1 LRFIKLIL
9 LILLIVLFLV
19 FVVQNA
25 LIVEISFFNYR
36 GYAPLFVLVL
46 FSVFLGFLFAFL
58 YFMPREWSLRRVVEN
73 LKEGVERLN
82 RGFFLKAE
90 QSFQGNPLME
100 TFACYSAYERED
112 INKLL
117 SLSSPICAL
126 VLLKLHHIEEAQ
138 EKFERIIEQEPD
150 NLLALKGLRDINFL
164 KGNLKD
170 AVELQE
176 KVLKNC
182 EKWDRENQKKIM
194 AELLASL
201 YITSKDGN
209 YAEKAFDVYRT
220 PLTYSARIL
229 AYADSGKER
238 DAIKLFEKSFE
249 DGLHNQILMILI
261 GKEALLTKLMDII
274 ERRRDQ
280 INTIVLALVYLR
292 LGLFS
297 KVKPLLE
304 VLPDYYRTL
313 AVSSSSHRE
322 EDRMC
327 AKILEESLKAW
338 ECVCGTRYKEYTPM
352 CANCLRWNK
361 IELKL

>member
-1 LRFIKLIL
+1 MRFIKLIL
-9 LILLIVLFLV
+9 LIFLIALFLV
-19 FVVQNA
+19 FVFQNA
-25 LIVEISFFNYR
+25 VIVEISFFNYK

-46 FSVFLGFLFAFL
+46 FSVFIGFLFAFL
-58 YFMPREWSLRRVVEN
+58 YFMPREWSLRRIVEN

-82 RGFFLKAE
+82 RGLFLKAE

-100 TFACYSAYERED
+100 AFACYSAYERED

-126 VLLKLHHIEEAQ
+126 MLLKLHHIEESQ
-138 EKFERIIEQEPD
+138 KRFERIIEQEPE

-176 KVLKNC
+176 RVLKNS
-182 EKWDRENQKKIM
+182 EKWEREHQKKIM
-194 AELLASL
+194 AELMASL
-201 YITSKDGN
+201 YITSKDEDH
-209 YAEKAFDVYRT
+209 AEKAFDIYRT

-229 AYADSGKER
+229 AYANSGKEK

-249 DGLHNQILMILI
+249 DGFHNQVLMILLR
-261 GKEALLTKLMDII
+261 KEALLTKLMDII

-280 INTIVLALVYLR
+280 INTIVLALAYLR

-313 AVSSSSHRE
+313 AISSFSHRE

-327 AKILEESLKAW
+327 ARILEESLKAW

>member
-1 LRFIKLIL
+1 
-9 LILLIVLFLV
+9 
-19 FVVQNA
+19 
-25 LIVEISFFNYR
+25 
-36 GYAPLFVLVL
+36 
-46 FSVFLGFLFAFL
+46 
-58 YFMPREWSLRRVVEN
+58 
-73 LKEGVERLN
+73 
-82 RGFFLKAE
+82 
-90 QSFQGNPLME
+90 
-100 TFACYSAYERED
+100 
-112 INKLL
+112 
-117 SLSSPICAL
+117 
-126 VLLKLHHIEEAQ
+126 
-138 EKFERIIEQEPD
+138 
-150 NLLALKGLRDINFL
+150 L

-201 YITSKDGN
+201 YITSKDGDHV
-209 YAEKAFDVYRT
+209 EKAFDVYRT

-229 AYADSGKER
+229 AYANSGKEK

-249 DGLHNQILMILI
+249 DGFQDQILMILV
-261 GKEALLTKLMDII
+261 GKEALLTKLMDAI
-274 ERRRDQ
+274 ESRKNQ
-280 INTIVLALVYLR
+280 INTIVLTLVYLR

-304 VLPDYYRTL
+304 GLPDYYRTL
-313 AVSSSSHRE
+313 AISSFSHRE

-327 AKILEESLKAW
+327 AKILEESLKLW

>member
-19 FVVQNA
+19 FVVQNT
-25 LIVEISFFNYR
+25 LIVEISFFNYK
-36 GYAPLFVLVL
+36 GYVPLFVLVL
-46 FSVFLGFLFAFL
+46 LSIFLGFLFAFF
-58 YFMPREWSLRRVVEN
+58 YFMPREWSLRRIAGD

-90 QSFQGNPLME
+90 QSFQGNPLTE
-100 TFACYSAYERED
+100 TFACFGAYERED

-126 VLLKLHHIEEAQ
+126 MLLKLHHIEESQ
-138 EKFERIIEQEPD
+138 KRFERIIEQEPD
-150 NLLALKGLRDINFL
+150 NLVALKGLRDINFL
-164 KGNLKD
+164 KGNPKD

-176 KVLKNC
+176 RVLKNC
-182 EKWDRENQKKIM
+182 EKWDRENQKKIL

-201 YITSKDGN
+201 YITSKDEDH
-209 YAEKAFDVYRT
+209 AERAFDVYRT

-249 DGLHNQILMILI
+249 DGFHNQILMILRE
-261 GKEALLTKLMDII
+261 KEALLTKLMDVI

-304 VLPDYYRTL
+304 GLPDYYRAL
-313 AVSSSSHRE
+313 AISSLSHRE
-322 EDRMC
+322 EDRMF
-327 AKILEESLKAW
+327 ARVLEEALKAW

>member
-1 LRFIKLIL
+1 LRFIKLIF
-9 LILLIVLFLV
+9 LILLIALFLV
-19 FVVQNA
+19 FVVQNT
-25 LIVEISFFNYR
+25 LIVEISFFNYK
-36 GYAPLFVLVL
+36 GYVPLFVLVL
-46 FSVFLGFLFAFL
+46 LSIFLGFLFAFF
-58 YFMPREWSLRRVVEN
+58 YFMPREWSLRRIAGD

-90 QSFQGNPLME
+90 QSFQGNPLTE
-100 TFACYSAYERED
+100 TFACFGAYERED

-126 VLLKLHHIEEAQ
+126 MLLKLHSIEESQ
-138 EKFERIIEQEPD
+138 KRFERIIEQEPK

-182 EKWDRENQKKIM
+182 EKWDRENQKKIL

-201 YITSKDGN
+201 YITSKDEGH
-209 YAEKAFDVYRT
+209 AEKAFDFYRT

-249 DGLHNQILMILI
+249 DGFHNQILMILLR
-261 GKEALLTKLMDII
+261 KEALLTKLMDVI

-304 VLPDYYRTL
+304 SLPDYYRTL
-313 AVSSSSHRE
+313 TVSSSSHRE
-322 EDRMC
+322 EDRRC

>member
-1 LRFIKLIL
+1 
-9 LILLIVLFLV
+9 V
-19 FVVQNA
+19 FQNA
-25 LIVEISFFNYR
+25 VIVEISFFNYK

-46 FSVFLGFLFAFL
+46 FSVFIGFLFAFL
-58 YFMPREWSLRRVVEN
+58 YFMPREWSLRRVVGN
-73 LKEGVERLN
+73 LKEGVDRLN
-82 RGFFLKAE
+82 RGLFLKAE
-90 QSFQGNPLME
+90 QSFQGNPLTE
-100 TFACYSAYERED
+100 AFACFGAYERED

-117 SLSSPICAL
+117 SLSSPICAFM
-126 VLLKLHHIEEAQ
+126 LLKLHHIEEAE
-138 EKFERIIEQEPD
+138 EKFKRIIEQEPD

-164 KGNLKD
+164 KGDLKD

-176 KVLKNC
+176 RVLKNY

-209 YAEKAFDVYRT
+209 HAEKAFDVYKT

-229 AYADSGKER
+229 AYADSGKEK

-249 DGLHNQILMILI
+249 DGLQNQILMILI
-261 GKEALLTKLMDII
+261 GKEALLTKLMDVI

-280 INTIVLALVYLR
+280 INTIVLALLYLR

-304 VLPDYYRTL
+304 GLPDYYRTL
-313 AVSSSSHRE
+313 AVSSFSHRE

>member
-1 LRFIKLIL
+1 
-9 LILLIVLFLV
+9 LV

-25 LIVEISFFNYR
+25 VIVEISFFNYK

-46 FSVFLGFLFAFL
+46 FSVFIGFLFAFL
-58 YFMPREWSLRRVVEN
+58 YFMPREWSLGRVVGN
-73 LKEGVERLN
+73 LKEGVDRLN
-82 RGFFLKAE
+82 RGLFLKAE
-90 QSFQGNPLME
+90 QSFQGNPLTE
-100 TFACYSAYERED
+100 AFACFGAYERED

-117 SLSSPICAL
+117 SLSSPICAFM
-126 VLLKLHHIEEAQ
+126 LLKLHHIEEAQ
-138 EKFERIIEQEPD
+138 EKFERIIEQEPE

-176 KVLKNC
+176 RVLKNC
-182 EKWDRENQKKIM
+182 EKWERENQKKIM

-229 AYADSGKER
+229 AYANSGKER
-238 DAIKLFEKSFE
+238 DAIKLFERSFE
-249 DGLHNQILMILI
+249 DGFQDQILMILV
-261 GKEALLTKLMDII
+261 GKEALLTKLMDVI
-274 ERRRDQ
+274 ESRKNQ
-280 INTIVLALVYLR
+280 MNTIVLTLVYLR

-304 VLPDYYRTL
+304 SLPDYYRTL
-313 AVSSSSHRE
+313 AISSFSHRE

>member
-1 LRFIKLIL
+1 
-9 LILLIVLFLV
+9 
-19 FVVQNA
+19 
-25 LIVEISFFNYR
+25 
-36 GYAPLFVLVL
+36 
-46 FSVFLGFLFAFL
+46 
-58 YFMPREWSLRRVVEN
+58 MPREWSLRRIVEN

-82 RGFFLKAE
+82 RGLFLKAE

-100 TFACYSAYERED
+100 AFACYSAYERED

-126 VLLKLHHIEEAQ
+126 MLLKLHHIEESQ
-138 EKFERIIEQEPD
+138 KRFERIIEQEPE

-176 KVLKNC
+176 RVLKNS
-182 EKWDRENQKKIM
+182 EKWEREHQKKIM
-194 AELLASL
+194 AELMASL
-201 YITSKDGN
+201 YITSKDEDH
-209 YAEKAFDVYRT
+209 AEKAFDIYRT

-229 AYADSGKER
+229 AYANSGKEK

-249 DGLHNQILMILI
+249 DGFHNQVLMILLR
-261 GKEALLTKLMDII
+261 KEALLTKLMDII

-280 INTIVLALVYLR
+280 INTIVLALAYLR

-313 AVSSSSHRE
+313 AISSFSHRE

-327 AKILEESLKAW
+327 ARILEESLKAW

>member
-1 LRFIKLIL
+1 M
-9 LILLIVLFLV
+9 
-19 FVVQNA
+19 
-25 LIVEISFFNYR
+25 VEVSFFNYK

-46 FSVFLGFLFAFL
+46 FSIFLGFLFAFF
-58 YFMPREWSLRRVVEN
+58 YFMPREWSLRRIVGD

-82 RGFFLKAE
+82 RGLFLKAE
-90 QSFQGNPLME
+90 QSFQGNPLTE
-100 TFACYSAYERED
+100 AFACFGAYERED

-117 SLSSPICAL
+117 SLSSPICAFM
-126 VLLKLHHIEEAQ
+126 LLKLHRIEEAQ
-138 EKFERIIEQEPD
+138 EKFKRIIEQEPE

-182 EKWDRENQKKIM
+182 ERWDRENQKKIM

-201 YITSKDGN
+201 YITSKDEGH
-209 YAEKAFDVYRT
+209 AEKAFDVYRT

-229 AYADSGKER
+229 AFADSGKER
-238 DAIKLFEKSFE
+238 DAIKLFERSFE
-249 DGLHNQILMILI
+249 DGFHNQILMILRE
-261 GKEALLTKLMDII
+261 KEALLTKLMDII

-297 KVKPLLE
+297 KVKTLLE
-304 VLPDYYRTL
+304 SLPDYYRTL
-313 AVSSSSHRE
+313 AISSLSHRE

-327 AKILEESLKAW
+327 ARVLEEALKPW
-338 ECVCGTRYKEYTPM
+338 ECVCGTRHKEYTSM
-352 CANCLRWNK
+352 CANCIKWNK
-361 IELKL
+361 IELKP

>member
-1 LRFIKLIL
+1 
-9 LILLIVLFLV
+9 LV
-19 FVVQNA
+19 FVFQNA
-25 LIVEISFFNYR
+25 VIVEISFFNYK

-46 FSVFLGFLFAFL
+46 FSVFIGFLFAFL
-58 YFMPREWSLRRVVEN
+58 YFMPREWSLGRVVGN

-82 RGFFLKAE
+82 RGLFLKAE
-90 QSFQGNPLME
+90 QSFQGNPLTE
-100 TFACYSAYERED
+100 AFACYGAYERED

-126 VLLKLHHIEEAQ
+126 MLLKLHHIKEAQ
-138 EKFERIIEQEPD
+138 EKFERIIEQEPE

-176 KVLKNC
+176 RVLKNC
-182 EKWDRENQKKIM
+182 EKWEREHQKKIM

-201 YITSKDGN
+201 YITSKDEDH
-209 YAEKAFDVYRT
+209 AERAFDLYRT

-229 AYADSGKER
+229 ALADSGRER
-238 DAIKLFEKSFE
+238 DAIKLFERSFE
-249 DGLHNQILMILI
+249 DGFHDQILMILRE
-261 GKEALLTKLMDII
+261 KEALLTKLMDII
-274 ERRRDQ
+274 ERRGEQ
-280 INTIVLALVYLR
+280 IDTVVLALVYLR

-304 VLPDYYRTL
+304 GLPDYYRTL
-313 AVSSSSHRE
+313 AISSFSHRE

-327 AKILEESLKAW
+327 AKILEESLKTW
-338 ECVCGTRYKEYTPM
+338 ECVCGTCYREYTPI

>member
-1 LRFIKLIL
+1 LRFIKLIF
-9 LILLIVLFLV
+9 LILLIALFLV
-19 FVVQNA
+19 FVFQNA
-25 LIVEISFFNYR
+25 LIVEISFFNYK

-46 FSVFLGFLFAFL
+46 LSIFLGFLFAFF
-58 YFMPREWSLRRVVEN
+58 YFMPREWSLRSVVGD

-90 QSFQGNPLME
+90 QSFQGNPLTE

-117 SLSSPICAL
+117 SLSSPICAFM
-126 VLLKLHHIEEAQ
+126 LLKLHRIEESQ
-138 EKFERIIEQEPD
+138 EKFERIIEQEPE

-176 KVLKNC
+176 RVLKNC
-182 EKWDRENQKKIM
+182 EKWEREHQKKIM

-201 YITSKDGN
+201 YITSKDEGH
-209 YAEKAFDVYRT
+209 AEKAFDVYRT

-229 AYADSGKER
+229 AFADSGKER
-238 DAIKLFEKSFE
+238 DAIKLFERSFE
-249 DGLHNQILMILI
+249 DGFHDQILVILLR
-261 GKEALLTKLMDII
+261 KEALLTKLMDII
-274 ERRRDQ
+274 ERRREQ
-280 INTIVLALVYLR
+280 INTVVLALVYLR

-304 VLPDYYRTL
+304 SLPDYYRTL
-313 AVSSSSHRE
+313 AISSLSHRE

-327 AKILEESLKAW
+327 ARVLEEALKAW
-338 ECVCGTRYKEYTPM
+338 ECVCGTRHKEYTPM
-352 CANCLRWNK
+352 CANCIKWNK
-361 IELKL
+361 IELKP

>member
-1 LRFIKLIL
+1 MRFIKLIL
-9 LILLIVLFLV
+9 LILLIVLFLI

-25 LIVEISFFNYR
+25 LIVEISFFNYK

-46 FSVFLGFLFAFL
+46 FSVFIGFLFAFL
-58 YFMPREWSLRRVVEN
+58 YFMPREWSLRRIVGN

-82 RGFFLKAE
+82 RGLFLKAE
-90 QSFQGNPLME
+90 QSFQGNPFTE

-117 SLSSPICAL
+117 SLSSPICAFI
-126 VLLKLHHIEEAQ
+126 LLKLHHIEESQ
-138 EKFERIIEQEPD
+138 KRFERIIEQEPE

-176 KVLKNC
+176 KVSKNC
-182 EKWDRENQKKIM
+182 EKWEREHQKKIM

-201 YITSKDGN
+201 YTTSKDQDH
-209 YAEKAFDVYRT
+209 AEKAFDVYRT

-229 AYADSGKER
+229 ALADSGKER

-249 DGLHNQILMILI
+249 DGFHDQILMILLR
-261 GKEALLTKLMDII
+261 KEALLTKLMEII

-297 KVKPLLE
+297 KVKPLLDD
-304 VLPDYYRTL
+304 LPDYYRTL

>member
-9 LILLIVLFLV
+9 LISLIVLFLV
-19 FVVQNA
+19 FVVQNT
-25 LIVEISFFNYR
+25 LIVEISFFNYK

-46 FSVFLGFLFAFL
+46 FSVFIGFLFAFL
-58 YFMPREWSLRRVVEN
+58 YFMPRELSLRRVVGN

-82 RGFFLKAE
+82 RGLFLKAE
-90 QSFQGNPLME
+90 QSFQGNPLTE
-100 TFACYSAYERED
+100 TFACFGAYERED

-126 VLLKLHHIEEAQ
+126 MLLKLHHIEEAQ
-138 EKFERIIEQEPD
+138 KRFERIIEREPE

-176 KVLKNC
+176 RVLKNC
-182 EKWDRENQKKIM
+182 EKWEREHQKKIM
-194 AELLASL
+194 AELMASL
-201 YITSKDGN
+201 YITSKDGDH
-209 YAEKAFDVYRT
+209 AEKAFDFYKT

-229 AYADSGKER
+229 AYVDSGKER
-238 DAIKLFEKSFE
+238 DAIKLFERSFE
-249 DGLHNQILMILI
+249 DGFHDQILMILV
-261 GKEALLTKLMDII
+261 GKEALLTKLMDLI

-304 VLPDYYRTL
+304 SLPDYYRTL
-313 AVSSSSHRE
+313 AISSFSHRE

>member
-1 LRFIKLIL
+1 LRFIKLTL
-9 LILLIVLFLV
+9 LIFLIVLFLV
-19 FVVQNA
+19 FVVQNT

-58 YFMPREWSLRRVVEN
+58 YFMPREWSIRRVVEN

-90 QSFQGNPLME
+90 QSFQGTPLME

-126 VLLKLHHIEEAQ
+126 MLLKLHHIEEAQ
-138 EKFERIIEQEPD
+138 EKFERIIEQEPE

-182 EKWDRENQKKIM
+182 EKWDRKTKKR
-194 AELLASL
+194 LWL
-201 YITSKDGN
+201 N
-209 YAEKAFDVYRT
+209 CWQAF
-220 PLTYSARIL
+220 I
-229 AYADSGKER
+229 
-238 DAIKLFEKSFE
+238 
-249 DGLHNQILMILI
+249 
-261 GKEALLTKLMDII
+261 
-274 ERRRDQ
+274 
-280 INTIVLALVYLR
+280 
-292 LGLFS
+292 
-297 KVKPLLE
+297 
-304 VLPDYYRTL
+304 
-313 AVSSSSHRE
+313 
-322 EDRMC
+322 
-327 AKILEESLKAW
+327 
-338 ECVCGTRYKEYTPM
+338 
-352 CANCLRWNK
+352 
-361 IELKL
+361 

>member
-1 LRFIKLIL
+1 M
-9 LILLIVLFLV
+9 VLFLV
-19 FVVQNA
+19 FVFQNA
-25 LIVEISFFNYR
+25 VIVEISFFNYK
-36 GYAPLFVLVL
+36 GYAPLFVLIL
-46 FSVFLGFLFAFL
+46 FSVFIGFLFAFL
-58 YFMPREWSLRRVVEN
+58 YFMPREWSLRRIVEN

-82 RGFFLKAE
+82 RGLFLKAE

-100 TFACYSAYERED
+100 AFACYSAYERED

-126 VLLKLHHIEEAQ
+126 MLLKLHHIEESQ
-138 EKFERIIEQEPD
+138 KRFERIIEQEPE

-176 KVLKNC
+176 RVLKNS
-182 EKWDRENQKKIM
+182 EKWEREHQKKIM
-194 AELLASL
+194 AELMASL
-201 YITSKDGN
+201 YITSKDEDH
-209 YAEKAFDVYRT
+209 AEKAFDIYRT

-229 AYADSGKER
+229 AYANSGKEK

-249 DGLHNQILMILI
+249 DGFHNQVLMILLR
-261 GKEALLTKLMDII
+261 KEALLTKLMDII

-280 INTIVLALVYLR
+280 INTIVLALAYLR

-327 AKILEESLKAW
+327 ARILEESLKAW

>member
-1 LRFIKLIL
+1 LRFIKLVL
-9 LILLIVLFLV
+9 LILLIALFLV
-19 FVVQNA
+19 FVFQNA
-25 LIVEISFFNYR
+25 LIVEISFFNYK
-36 GYAPLFVLVL
+36 GYVPLFVLVL
-46 FSVFLGFLFAFL
+46 FSVFIGFLFAFL
-58 YFMPREWSLRRVVEN
+58 YFMPREWSLRRIVGD

-82 RGFFLKAE
+82 RGLFLKAE
-90 QSFQGNPLME
+90 QSFQGNPLTE
-100 TFACYSAYERED
+100 TFACFGAYERED

-117 SLSSPICAL
+117 SLSSPLCAL
-126 VLLKLHHIEEAQ
+126 MLLKLHHIEESQ
-138 EKFERIIEQEPD
+138 KRFERIIEQEPD

-176 KVLKNC
+176 RVLKNC

-201 YITSKDGN
+201 YITSKDGDH
-209 YAEKAFDVYRT
+209 AERAFDVYRT

-229 AYADSGKER
+229 ALADSGKER

-249 DGLHNQILMILI
+249 DGFHDQILMILLR
-261 GKEALLTKLMDII
+261 KEALLTKLMDII
-274 ERRRDQ
+274 ERRKDQ
-280 INTIVLALVYLR
+280 INTVVLALVYLR

-297 KVKPLLE
+297 KVKPLLDD
-304 VLPDYYRTL
+304 LPDYYRTL
-313 AVSSSSHRE
+313 AISSFSHRE

-327 AKILEESLKAW
+327 AKVLEESLKPW

>member
-1 LRFIKLIL
+1 MRFIKLIL
-9 LILLIVLFLV
+9 LILLIALFLV
-19 FVVQNA
+19 FVFQNA
-25 LIVEISFFNYR
+25 LIVEISFFNYK

-46 FSVFLGFLFAFL
+46 LSIFLGFLFAFF
-58 YFMPREWSLRRVVEN
+58 YFMPREWYLRRIVGD

-82 RGFFLKAE
+82 RGLFLKAE
-90 QSFQGNPLME
+90 QSFQGNPLTE
-100 TFACYSAYERED
+100 AFACFGAYERED

-126 VLLKLHHIEEAQ
+126 MLLKLHRIEEAQ
-138 EKFERIIEQEPD
+138 EKFERIIEQEPE

-164 KGNLKD
+164 KGNLKE

-176 KVLKNC
+176 RVLKNC
-182 EKWDRENQKKIM
+182 EKWEREHQKKIM
-194 AELLASL
+194 AELLASF
-201 YITSKDGN
+201 YITSKDEDH
-209 YAEKAFDVYRT
+209 AEKAFDVYRT

-229 AYADSGKER
+229 AFADSGKER
-238 DAIKLFEKSFE
+238 DAIKLFERSFE
-249 DGLHNQILMILI
+249 DGLHNQILMILLR
-261 GKEALLTKLMDII
+261 KEALLTKLMDII

-304 VLPDYYRTL
+304 GLPDYYRTL

-352 CANCLRWNK
+352 CANCLKWNK

>member
-1 LRFIKLIL
+1 MRFIKLIL
-9 LILLIVLFLV
+9 LILLIALFLV
-19 FVVQNA
+19 FVFQNA
-25 LIVEISFFNYR
+25 LIVEISFFNYK

-46 FSVFLGFLFAFL
+46 LSIFLGFLFAFF
-58 YFMPREWSLRRVVEN
+58 YFMPREWYLRRIVGD

-82 RGFFLKAE
+82 RGLFLKAE
-90 QSFQGNPLME
+90 QSFQGNPLTE
-100 TFACYSAYERED
+100 AFACFGAYERED

-117 SLSSPICAL
+117 NLSNPICAL
-126 VLLKLHHIEEAQ
+126 MLLKLHRIEEAQ
-138 EKFERIIEQEPD
+138 KKFERIIEQEPE

-164 KGNLKD
+164 KGNLKE

-176 KVLKNC
+176 RVLKNC
-182 EKWDRENQKKIM
+182 EKWEREHQKKIM
-194 AELLASL
+194 AELLASF
-201 YITSKDGN
+201 YITSKDEDH
-209 YAEKAFDVYRT
+209 AEKAFDVYRT

-229 AYADSGKER
+229 AFADSGKER
-238 DAIKLFEKSFE
+238 DAIKLFEKSSE
-249 DGLHNQILMILI
+249 DGFHDQILMILRE
-261 GKEALLTKLMDII
+261 KEALLTKLMDII
-274 ERRRDQ
+274 ERRKDQ

-304 VLPDYYRTL
+304 SLPDYYRTL
-313 AVSSSSHRE
+313 AISFLSHRE

-327 AKILEESLKAW
+327 ARVLEEALKAW
-338 ECVCGTRYKEYTPM
+338 ECVCGTRHKEYTPM

>member
-1 LRFIKLIL
+1 
-9 LILLIVLFLV
+9 
-19 FVVQNA
+19 
-25 LIVEISFFNYR
+25 
-36 GYAPLFVLVL
+36 
-46 FSVFLGFLFAFL
+46 
-58 YFMPREWSLRRVVEN
+58 MPREWSLRRVVEN

-82 RGFFLKAE
+82 RGLFLKAE

-100 TFACYSAYERED
+100 AFACYSAYERED

-126 VLLKLHHIEEAQ
+126 MLLKLHHIEESQ
-138 EKFERIIEQEPD
+138 KRFERIIEQEPE

-176 KVLKNC
+176 RVLKNS
-182 EKWDRENQKKIM
+182 EKWEREHQKKIM
-194 AELLASL
+194 AELMASL
-201 YITSKDGN
+201 YITSKDEDH
-209 YAEKAFDVYRT
+209 AEKAFDIYRT

-229 AYADSGKER
+229 AYANSGKEK

-249 DGLHNQILMILI
+249 DGFHNQVLMILLR
-261 GKEALLTKLMDII
+261 KEALLTKLMDII

-280 INTIVLALVYLR
+280 INTIVLALAYLR

-304 VLPDYYRTL
+304 GLPDYYRTL
-313 AVSSSSHRE
+313 AISSFSHRE

-327 AKILEESLKAW
+327 ARILEESLKPW

>member
-1 LRFIKLIL
+1 
-9 LILLIVLFLV
+9 
-19 FVVQNA
+19 
-25 LIVEISFFNYR
+25 
-36 GYAPLFVLVL
+36 
-46 FSVFLGFLFAFL
+46 
-58 YFMPREWSLRRVVEN
+58 MPREWSLRRIVGD

-82 RGFFLKAE
+82 RGLFLKAE
-90 QSFQGNPLME
+90 QSFQGNPFTE
-100 TFACYSAYERED
+100 TFACYGAYERED

-117 SLSSPICAL
+117 NFSSSLCAL
-126 VLLKLHHIEEAQ
+126 MLLKLHHIEEAQ
-138 EKFERIIEQEPD
+138 EKFERIIEQEPE

-176 KVLKNC
+176 RVLKNC
-182 EKWDRENQKKIM
+182 EKWERENQKKIM

-201 YITSKDGN
+201 YITSKDV
-209 YAEKAFDVYRT
+209 YHAEKAFDVYRT

-238 DAIKLFEKSFE
+238 DAIKLFERSFE
-249 DGLHNQILMILI
+249 DGFHNHILMILLR
-261 GKEALLTKLMDII
+261 KEALLTKLMDII

-280 INTIVLALVYLR
+280 INTVVLALVYLR

-297 KVKPLLE
+297 KVKPFLE
-304 VLPDYYRTL
+304 GLPDYYRAL
-313 AVSSSSHRE
+313 AMSSISHRE

-338 ECVCGTRYKEYTPM
+338 ECVCGTRHKEYTPM
-352 CANCLRWNK
+352 CANCIKWNK

>member
-9 LILLIVLFLV
+9 LIFLIVLFLV
-19 FVVQNA
+19 FVVQNT
-25 LIVEISFFNYR
+25 LIVEISFFNYK
-36 GYAPLFVLVL
+36 GYVPLFVLVL

-82 RGFFLKAE
+82 RGLFLKAE

-100 TFACYSAYERED
+100 AFACYSAYERED

-126 VLLKLHHIEEAQ
+126 MLLKLHHIEESQ
-138 EKFERIIEQEPD
+138 KRFERIIEQEPE

-176 KVLKNC
+176 RVLKNS
-182 EKWDRENQKKIM
+182 EKWEREHQKKIM
-194 AELLASL
+194 AELMASL
-201 YITSKDGN
+201 YITSKDEDH
-209 YAEKAFDVYRT
+209 AEKAFDIYRT

-229 AYADSGKER
+229 AYANSGKEK

-249 DGLHNQILMILI
+249 DGFHNQVLMILLR
-261 GKEALLTKLMDII
+261 KEALLTKLMDII

-280 INTIVLALVYLR
+280 INTIVLALAYLR

-304 VLPDYYRTL
+304 GLPDYYRTL
-313 AVSSSSHRE
+313 AISSFSHRE

-327 AKILEESLKAW
+327 ARILEESLKPW